1 MRWRLVPPALLTVV
15 ALAQIAASFALRLF
29 PWKGGGFGMFSS
41 LDHSAF
47 RGVDI
52 VIEAPDRSEA
62 LEIPVSL
69 DLMATRAA
77 NCPADW
83 MLRRLAEQVAARERR
98 NGRAVEHV
106 QLTVWKTAFDRG
118 TLAAQK
124 QTIRSFR
131 YALKTS

>member
-1 MRWRLVPPALLTVV
+1 
-15 ALAQIAASFALRLF
+15 
-29 PWKGGGFGMFSS
+29 MFSS
-41 LDHSAF
+41 LDHTVF

-52 VIEAPDRSEA
+52 VIEAADRSEA
-62 LEIPVSL
+62 LEVPVSL

-83 MLRRLAEQVAARERR
+83 MLRRLAEQVVARERR

-106 QLTVWKTAFDRG
+106 QLTVWKTAFDRR

-131 YALKTS
+131 YAVPS